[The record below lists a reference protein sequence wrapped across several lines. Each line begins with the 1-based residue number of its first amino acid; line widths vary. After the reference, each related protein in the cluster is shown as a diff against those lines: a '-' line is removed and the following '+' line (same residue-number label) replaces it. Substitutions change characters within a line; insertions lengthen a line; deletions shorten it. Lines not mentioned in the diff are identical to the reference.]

1 MNRLV
6 KLYNGITSSCAI
18 KKFNIVAFF
27 VAYALFCVSW
37 IFGDLATSG
46 ETVVFVGK
54 MMRLVSYGLFALNIA
69 TSKRGKSEWLCFAA
83 MLILSIVCF
92 LYTNEVYVLA
102 LTLMVMASVDKNPD
116 KIFKITEVILIVTVC
131 VTVALCI
138 LGVLENVISPR
149 GGAHSDLSDRY
160 SLGFFHSNVCP
171 LLIFYITAYHGINR
185 KFALKWWELLIL
197 AFFAFVA
204 FALCDSRMSFLA
216 TLLILVFY
224 IACPFIKLPVS
235 HQRKIISVS
244 KYAVVIL
251 SVLTLALIIM
261 YMFKWKP
268 AYFIDDSV
276 VTGRISLGFR
286 KIISKGLHIFYPISY
301 ARYVDDG
308 IVVDNGYLSTMIRYG
323 LISIVILAAANL
335 RGVKKFSG
343 FLPAIIIF
351 DIVCLVNFIDNDLL
365 TYSCFPFLLAAFSRS
380 GVKEENPLAENQQKL
395 VSVVMSTYNESFG
408 ELVGSIGSV
417 LNQSYKNIE
426 LLIVNDNPE
435 NPQLCQI
442 LEELSKRDERIRV
455 IKNEKNIGLVQ
466 SLNKAIKEARGEYIA
481 RMDADDISLPDRLSL
496 QVGFLQNNKL
506 DFVASHIQFM
516 NEDGTLT
523 GKSLKG
529 PSGHRAISMYMK
541 WGDCMPHPTWLL
553 KKRVYDSLG
562 GYRNIHSAE
571 DYDFILRALKAGFR
585 CGNLPEVTLSYR
597 LRSSG
602 ISLSNQS
609 HQTMTR
615 YYLAQNKKNILK
627 ISEND
632 LKEWIN
638 KENNSFY
645 RFEECK
651 NGIKDALS
659 SKKIGQLLKL
669 SFKLAINKNT
679 YYWFVE
685 KILYLM
691 Q

>member
-6 KLYNGITSSCAI
+6 KLYNGITSSQAT
-18 KKFNIVAFF
+18 KKLNTVGFF
-27 VAYALFCVSW
+27 VAYVLFCISW

-46 ETVVFVGK
+46 ETIVVVGK
-54 MMRLVSYGLFALNIA
+54 IMRFVSYGLFALNCA
-69 TSKRGKSEWLCFAA
+69 LSQRTKKEWLCFFAMAA
-83 MLILSIVCF
+83 LSFVCF
-92 LYTNEVYVLA
+92 LYTKEIYVLA
-102 LTLMVMASVDKNPD
+102 LTLMVMASVDKNLSS
-116 KIFKITEVILIVTVC
+116 IFKLTEVILIVTVC
-131 VTVALCI
+131 VTVALC
-138 LGVLENVISPR
+138 LFGVLENVISPR
-149 GGAHSDLSDRY
+149 GGAHADGSDRY
-160 SLGFFHSNVCP
+160 ALGFFHSNVCP

-185 KFALKWWELLIL
+185 KFKLKWWELLIL

-216 TLLILVFY
+216 TLLLLVFY
-224 IACPFIKLPVS
+224 IVYPRIRLSKGVK
-235 HQRKIISVS
+235 RTVISLS
-244 KYAVVIL
+244 KHAVVIL
-251 SVLTLALIIM
+251 SALTVVLIIL
-261 YMFKWKP
+261 YMFKWGP

-286 KIISKGLHIFYPISY
+286 KILSQGLHIFNPISY
-301 ARYVDDG
+301 SQYVGDG

-323 LISIVILAAANL
+323 VFSIAILWAANH
-335 RGVKKFSG
+335 RGCSRFSG
-343 FLPAIIIF
+343 FLPALMVF
-351 DIVCLVNFIDNDLL
+351 DVVCLVNFIDNDLL

-380 GVKEENPLAENQQKL
+380 EVKPERSVAEDGQKL
-395 VSVVMSTYNESFG
+395 VSVVMSTYNETFG
-408 ELVGSIGSV
+408 ELVGSIGSI
-417 LNQSYKNIE
+417 LNQSYKNLE
-426 LLIVNDNPE
+426 FLIVNDNPE
-435 NPQLCQI
+435 NSELSQI
-442 LEELSKRDERIRV
+442 LDELSKRDARIRV
-455 IKNEKNIGLVQ
+455 IKNEKNIGLVG
-466 SLNKAIKEARGEYIA
+466 SLNKAIKEAHGEYIA
-481 RMDADDISLPDRLSL
+481 RMDADDMSLPDRITS
-496 QVGFLQNNKL
+496 QVAFLEDNRL

-553 KKRVYDSLG
+553 KKRVYESLG

-571 DYDFILRALKAGFR
+571 DYDFILRALKAGFK

-615 YYLAQNKKNILK
+615 YYLASNKKNILK
-627 ISEND
+627 LSERD
-632 LKEWIN
+632 LKDWIDN
-638 KENNSFY
+638 QNNSFY

-651 NGIKDALS
+651 NGIKEAIH
-659 SKKIGQLLKL
+659 SKKIGQLLKSAL
-669 SFKLAINKNT
+669 RLVVNKNT
-679 YYWFVE
+679 VYWFAE
-685 KILYLM
+685 KVLYLM

>member
-6 KLYNGITSSCAI
+6 KLYNSITSSCTT

-27 VAYALFCVSW
+27 AAYVLFCASW

-46 ETVVFVGK
+46 ETIVVVGK
-54 MMRLVSYGLFALNIA
+54 IMRLASYGLFALNIA
-69 TSKRGKSEWLCFAA
+69 LSKRSKREWLCFSA
-83 MLILSIVCF
+83 MLVLSLACF
-92 LYTNEVYVLA
+92 FYTKEIYVLA
-102 LTLMVMASVDKNPD
+102 LTLMVMASVDKKPD
-116 KIFKITEVILIVTVC
+116 KIFKITEGILIVTVC
-131 VTVALCI
+131 LTVALCI

-185 KFALKWWELLIL
+185 RFALKWWELLTL

-216 TLLILVFY
+216 TLLLIAFY
-224 IACPFIKLPVS
+224 IAYPLIKLPVS

-244 KYAVVIL
+244 KYAVIIL
-251 SVLTLALIIM
+251 SVFTIALIIM
-261 YMFKWKP
+261 YMFKWEP

-323 LISIVILAAANL
+323 LISIAILGAANL

-343 FLPAIIIF
+343 FLPAIIVF
-351 DIVCLVNFIDNDLL
+351 DIVCFVNFIDNDLL

-380 GVKEENPLAENQQKL
+380 GVEESYPVAESDRKL
-395 VSVVMSTYNESFG
+395 ISVVMSTYNESFG

-435 NPQLCQI
+435 NAELSQI
-442 LEELSKRDERIRV
+442 LDELSGRDERIRV

-481 RMDADDISLPDRLSL
+481 RMDADDISLPDRLAK
-496 QVGFLQNNKL
+496 QVAFLQNNNL

-529 PSGHRAISMYMK
+529 PSGHRTISMYMK

-553 KKRVYDSLG
+553 KKRVYESLG

-585 CGNLPEVTLSYR
+585 CSNLPEVTLNYR

-609 HQTMTR
+609 YQTMTR

-627 ISEND
+627 ISERD
-632 LKEWIN
+632 LKEWIDN
-638 KENNSFY
+638 ENNSFY

-651 NGIKDALS
+651 NGIKEAIR
-659 SKKIGQLLKL
+659 SKKLLQLLKSAFRL
-669 SFKLAINKNT
+669 VINKNT

-685 KILYLM
+685 KVLYLM